1 MAWRRGSRRA
11 DFFRHDTVS
20 PNDAHTPLPGAR
32 ASDGTTSFITS
43 PPLAAIALSA
53 VIFASIYATTWAQDV
68 YLRKQAALVSR
79 MKAMK
84 LPTAEA
90 IALKCSGDLVESES
104 TTRRNVLDVTAVES
118 SEAKEA
124 RAILCRMD
132 FHRGSRRE
140 NI

>member
-1 MAWRRGSRRA
+1 VATWVAQGGLLSPRHRVAQRCAYATSWSAGIRW
-11 DFFRHDTVS
+11 DYFFHHV
-20 PNDAHTPLPGAR
+20 
-32 ASDGTTSFITS
+32 

-53 VIFASIYATTWAQDV
+53 VIFASIYAATWAQDV

-84 LPTAEA
+84 LPAAEA
-90 IALKCSGDLVESES
+90 IVLKCSGDLVESES
-104 TTRRNVLDVTAVES
+104 TTRRDVLDVTAVES

-132 FHRGSRRE
+132 FHRGFRRE
-140 NI
+140 SI